1 MPLHEDGRLSG
12 VHACIVGRRGTS
24 GFQGSTAH
32 AACKVYGRGD
42 KVKGLK
48 EIRNMGQPLA
58 ETFMGRPLWRERDS
72 LGYVAMCR
80 AFSFSTYTCSEVG
93 RAFARLKAAAALER
107 QPKHKAALELVEAAG
122 LAKDD
127 DDGVTVDA
135 NFVGAVPSTSWFRV
149 VLVAIFA
156 ALARERELR
165 DTQHDEK
172 VVDIEKLFIA

>member
-1 MPLHEDGRLSG
+1 MPLHEDGRLKG
-12 VHACIVGRRGTS
+12 VHASIVGKRGTS
-24 GFQGSTAH
+24 GYGDSTAH
-32 AACKVYGRGD
+32 AACMVYGRGD

-48 EIRNMGQPLA
+48 EMRNMGQPLA

-72 LGYVAMCR
+72 LGYVSMCR
-80 AFSFSTYTCSEVG
+80 AFSFSTLACCEVG
-93 RAFARLKAAAALER
+93 RAFARLKVAAALER
-107 QPKHKAALELVEAAG
+107 QPNHKAALELVEAAG

-127 DDGVTVDA
+127 GGVTVDA

-165 DTQHDEK
+165 GTRHDEK